1 MLVKRENIEC
11 KGNIRRKHNVKLYL
25 SQKVPRQRM
34 TSAVLFAPV
43 MFISVRVSV
52 SRKNTTDCLRL
63 LASAFCANEVIENFH
78 LSNFVGYE

>member
-1 MLVKRENIEC
+1 MLANRENIEC

-25 SQKVPRQRM
+25 SQKVPREKM
-34 TSAVLFAPV
+34 TSAVLFGPV
-43 MFISVRVSV
+43 MFISVKVSV

-78 LSNFVGYE
+78 L